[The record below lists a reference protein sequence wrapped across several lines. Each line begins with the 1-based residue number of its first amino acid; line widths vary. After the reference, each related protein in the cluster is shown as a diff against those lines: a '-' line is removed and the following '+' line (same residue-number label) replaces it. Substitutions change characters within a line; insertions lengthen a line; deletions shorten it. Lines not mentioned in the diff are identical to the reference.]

1 MEWYW
6 WLIIGWGVSGLLA
19 LALAF
24 RDTPAMQENVGWTE
38 VWPTILGPFWL
49 IKKTTDLYKA
59 TATR

>member
-6 WLIIGWGVSGLLA
+6 WVLFGWVISGLLA

-24 RDTPAMQENVGWTE
+24 RDTPAMRINVGWEE

-49 IKKTTDLYKA
+49 VLKVRDLVQGKEY
-59 TATR
+59 